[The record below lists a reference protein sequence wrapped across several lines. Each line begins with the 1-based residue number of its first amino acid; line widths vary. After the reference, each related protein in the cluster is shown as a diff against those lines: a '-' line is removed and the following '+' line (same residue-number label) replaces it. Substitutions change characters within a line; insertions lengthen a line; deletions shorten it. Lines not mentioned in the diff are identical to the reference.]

1 MVSIAFC
8 KSNIT
13 NYFHCMLEETF
24 KYSVSM
30 LELVS
35 HGTERQNGKAKKGND
50 GRGKKKSMITSTI
63 IDMLVISWLYD
74 CKRSLKVELVQNE
87 K

>member
-35 HGTERQNGKAKKGND
+35 HGTERQNGKAEKGND
-50 GRGKKKSMITSTI
+50 GRGKKKINDHFDNHRYVSYIM
-63 IDMLVISWLYD
+63 VI
-74 CKRSLKVELVQNE
+74 
-87 K
+87 